1 MSQIVDERFDF
12 PRIPVNLA
20 VLPNGDM
27 EAFAL
32 RSLLE
37 ALGCAVLTHWIGT
50 PDDFLKVLAQG
61 AEAPRYLVIAG
72 HGNETGSFYMGEYA
86 DIVDTSMV
94 KDQHLPPEAI
104 APIVNLPGCL
114 IISTACSSG
123 QREVARAF
131 FQNEAL
137 GGYIACRIS
146 QNGTAMV
153 VFLMNFFFGLFDK
166 KLSEREA
173 WRQAV
178 KATDHP
184 DIYQVSYFGP
194 DGVEEQYG

>member
-1 MSQIVDERFDF
+1 MTQVIDEQFYI
-12 PRIPVNLA
+12 PRIPVSIA
-20 VLPNGDM
+20 VLPNGTT

-37 ALGCAVLTHWIGT
+37 DFGCSVQTHWTGT
-50 PDDFLKVLAQG
+50 PGDFLKVLAQG
-61 AEAPRYLVIAG
+61 DDAPRYLVIAG
-72 HGNETGSFYMGEYA
+72 HGGEAGSFYVGEYA
-86 DIVDTSMV
+86 DFIDTSMV

-104 APIVNLPGCL
+104 APVVNLPGCL
-114 IISTACSSG
+114 VISTACRSG
-123 QREVARAF
+123 GPEMARAF
-131 FQNEAL
+131 FRNEAL
-137 GGYIACRIS
+137 GGYMACRIGP
-146 QNGTAMV
+146 NGTAML
-153 VFLMNFFFGLFDK
+153 VFMMNFFFGLFGK

-194 DGVEEQYG
+194 DGVEERYG